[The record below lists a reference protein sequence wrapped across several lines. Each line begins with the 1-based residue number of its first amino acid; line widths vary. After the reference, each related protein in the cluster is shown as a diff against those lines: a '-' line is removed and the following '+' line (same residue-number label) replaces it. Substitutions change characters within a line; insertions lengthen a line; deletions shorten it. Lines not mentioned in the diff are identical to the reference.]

1 MKPEE
6 ITRMSFWY
14 PKLAGFSIES
24 RSFRCPEGL
33 VRDLMGA
40 LFSSLEGD
48 PFAVSAGLLDRYP
61 RLREFLAG
69 AVAEW
74 GGVFVRA
81 DKASPKDSCL
91 DFSYTLPHPFEHGLA
106 FIPGTQRNACIALS
120 PEVALALIVSS
131 ERVMRLGDPSVLWVR
146 RPTMLRSEVRV
157 FVKDLRVR
165 LISWYYPEEPL
176 RRSGRVPSIVNRIGD
191 LRKLV
196 GAVRERTGLRD
207 FTLDV
212 GFRGRDLVIVEL
224 APFPVID
231 DPYLVDPIMY
241 REDFWDKLK
250 EAIESNTTI
259 VRYPTEEVV
268 TKEVKITKDRGD

>member
-1 MKPEE
+1 
-6 ITRMSFWY
+6 MSFWY

-33 VRDLMGA
+33 VRDFMGA
-40 LFSSLEGD
+40 FFSSLEGD
-48 PFAVSAGLLDRYP
+48 PFAVSVGLLGRYP

-106 FIPGTQRNACIALS
+106 FMLGTQCNACIALK
-120 PEVALALIVSS
+120 PEAALALIVSS

-146 RPTMLRSEVRV
+146 KPTRLRSEVRV
-157 FVKDLRVR
+157 FVKDLKPR

-176 RRSGRVPSIVNRIGD
+176 SKTREEPSIVNRMGD
-191 LRKLV
+191 LEELIGKV
-196 GAVRERTGLRD
+196 HERIGIRD

-224 APFPVID
+224 TPFPAVD

-241 REDFWDKLK
+241 REDFWDKLEEVVK
-250 EAIESNTTI
+250 NNAVV
-259 VRYPTEEVV
+259 VRYPMAETEVKEITVTEEVIKV
-268 TKEVKITKDRGD
+268 RQERSSG